1 MKTNYTPQKQFL
13 ILLFIVL
20 ISNISFSQCWKS
32 VASGLEHTLA
42 IKMDGTLWAWGR
54 NDSGQL
60 GIDSLLDSNIP
71 VQVGTSNNWKIVSGG
86 VDHSAGVQT
95 DGTLWTWG
103 GNFFG
108 QLGNGSFSSGLS
120 LSPVQ
125 VGNETSWNTVDCG
138 YYFNVALKGSFSK
151 SLWSWGVNDFNQLG
165 NGNLININTPQQIG
179 TSLNWLSI
187 SAGAYHSV
195 ALEIVTGGNRL
206 MGWGFNN
213 YGQLGDG
220 SFATRSVPTQCG
232 IELNWQT
239 VVTGYFHS
247 LAKKTNGTLW
257 AWGINGDGQIGNGS
271 NAFNVPTPTQVGTDA
286 NWQGVLG
293 AGYNYSMAKRSDGT
307 LWSWGRN
314 TFGGA
319 GLGAVIF
326 SYLPLQVGTS
336 TTWGINIS
344 GSQSFG
350 LALRQDGS
358 LSSWGLNDKGQLG
371 NGTNMNT
378 NMPNGIVCPTTLS
391 TNDEMRINTTVS
403 IYPNPT
409 TDLLNIQTP
418 VNSIV
423 SKIKIIDVLGKIV
436 LEINEVSNSINVQSL
451 TNGIYI
457 IQVTIDNRS
466 YQQKFIK
473 N

>member
-1 MKTNYTPQKQFL
+1 MKNIINYL
-13 ILLFIVL
+13 IVLLFTTT
-20 ISNISFSQCWKS
+20 SYSQCWKS

-42 IKMDGTLWAWGR
+42 IKTDGTLWAWGR

-60 GIDSLLDSNIP
+60 GIGTFTNSNIP

-125 VGNETSWNTVDCG
+125 VGNETNWNTVDCG

-151 SLWSWGVNDFNQLG
+151 SLWTWGVNDFNQLG
-165 NGNLININTPQQIG
+165 NGNLINVNVPQQIG

-195 ALEIVTGGNRL
+195 GLEFVTGGNRL

-232 IELNWQT
+232 IALNWQT

-257 AWGINGDGQIGNGS
+257 AWGYNGDGQIGNGS
-271 NAFNVPTPTQVGTDA
+271 NTFNIPVPSQVGTDA

-319 GLGAVIF
+319 GLGGVVF
-326 SYLPLQVGTS
+326 SYLPLQIGTS

-350 LALRQDGS
+350 LALQQDGS
-358 LSSWGLNDKGQLG
+358 LSTWGLNDKGQLG
-371 NGTNMNT
+371 NGLNT
-378 NMPNGIVCPTTLS
+378 NTSLPNAIGCPTNLS
-391 TNDEMRINTTVS
+391 ANLSNDFLSSFEVF
-403 IYPNPT
+403 PNPT
-409 TDLLNIQTP
+409 TNFLNIK
-418 VNSIV
+418 NAKKSEI
-423 SKIKIIDVLGKIV
+423 SNIKIRNILGKTV
-436 LEINEVSNSINVQSL
+436 LEINNNSDFIDVQKLSD
-451 TNGIYI
+451 GIYT
-457 IQVTIDNRS
+457 IQISSDGIN
-466 YQQKFIK
+466 YQKKFIK

>member
-1 MKTNYTPQKQFL
+1 MKNIIKYL
-13 ILLFIVL
+13 IVL
-20 ISNISFSQCWKS
+20 FFSSTAYSQCWLS

-42 IKMDGTLWAWGR
+42 IKTDGTLWAWGR

-60 GIDSLLDSNIP
+60 GIDSLIDSNIP
-71 VQVGTSNNWKIVSGG
+71 VQVGTANNWKIVSGG

-120 LSPVQ
+120 LAPVQ
-125 VGNETSWNTVDCG
+125 VGNETNWNTVDCG
-138 YYFNVALKGSFSK
+138 YYFNVALKGSFTK
-151 SLWSWGVNDFNQLG
+151 SLWTWGVNDFNQLG
-165 NGNLININTPQQIG
+165 NGTTTNTNLPQQIG
-179 TSLNWLSI
+179 TSLQWKSV
-187 SAGAYHSV
+187 SAGAYHVV
-195 ALEIVTGGNRL
+195 ALEFVTGGSRL

-213 YGQLGDG
+213 YGQIGDG
-220 SFATRSVPTQCG
+220 TFIAKSSPTQCG
-232 IELNWQT
+232 TDVNWQI
-239 VVTGYFHS
+239 VVTGYFHN
-247 LAKKTNGTLW
+247 LGKKTNGTLW
-257 AWGINGDGQIGNGS
+257 AWGINGDGQMGNGS
-271 NAFNVPTPTQVGTDA
+271 NAFNSPNPTQVGTDT

-293 AGYNYSMAKRSDGT
+293 AGYSYSMAKRSDGT

-314 TFGGA
+314 AFGGA

-350 LALRQDGS
+350 LALQQNGS
-358 LSSWGLNDKGQLG
+358 LSTWGLNDKGQLG
-371 NGTNMNT
+371 NGTNINS
-378 NMPNGIVCPTTLS
+378 NIPNGIACPTILS
-391 TNDEMRINTTVS
+391 TNNEIRNDTKLSV
-403 IYPNPT
+403 YPNPT
-409 TDLLNIQTP
+409 SDFLTIQNQT
-418 VNSIV
+418 NATIS
-423 SKIKIIDVLGKIV
+423 SIKIIDILGKIV
-436 LEINEVSNSINVQSL
+436 LETNEVASINVQKLSK
-451 TNGIYI
+451 GIYI
-457 IQVTIDNRS
+457 VEVSCENKN